1 MGYQVKSSIL
11 GFENILNVEI
21 NEVDELFSTMKDA
34 DNKNISF
41 TIVNPYLLREYS
53 FNLPSSIKILLDIHK
68 ESSVSVYNI
77 AVLQEPLEDST
88 VNFLAPIIVNNDN
101 KLIAQAVLKSQEHPN
116 FGMAE
121 TIKSFKEKE

>member
-21 NEVDELFSTMKDA
+21 NEVNELFSTMKDTN
-34 DNKNISF
+34 NKNISF

-53 FNLPSSIKILLDIHK
+53 FDLPSSIKILLDINK
-68 ESSVSVYNI
+68 KSNVSVYNI
-77 AVLQEPLEDST
+77 AVLQEPLENT
-88 VNFLAPIIVNNDN
+88 TINFLAPIIVNNDN
-101 KLIAQAVLKSQEHPN
+101 KLVAQAVLKSQEHPN

-121 TIKSFKEKE
+121 TIKSFKEE